1 MINIENLRL
10 KIEDLMS
17 AFGGSIYT
25 PIYAIFQG
33 GLINTGSMSF
43 GVKGLHAGDVD
54 RENRKPKIEGPW
66 LKEGIN
72 REK

>member
-1 MINIENLRL
+1 M
-10 KIEDLMS
+10 
-17 AFGGSIYT
+17 T
-25 PIYAIFQG
+25 
-33 GLINTGSMSF
+33 GLMSF